1 VAIIESTP
9 FDACP
14 VGVPVTGA
22 NLTALAD
29 RRTRNGVV
37 RGSAQITGIF
47 HDRTITVRT
56 QVARK
61 PASSNRYS
69 PTQQVPCDQPPG
81 GWPEGRAAAMTAAY
95 RYKRDHPDAIVQL
108 AILHPDVSS
117 DVVYVLTTGSPDPVR
132 AALAAVYGDRLCVQR
147 SAYSARQLAAARAV
161 ANRLIT
167 HPTGPLTSPTGG
179 AGIGLGPSLQVDTAL
194 EVGMID
200 DRLARVV
207 DAQPAGLIEIYPW
220 LVPLS

>member
-1 VAIIESTP
+1 
-9 FDACP
+9 
-14 VGVPVTGA
+14 
-22 NLTALAD
+22 
-29 RRTRNGVV
+29 
-37 RGSAQITGIF
+37 
-47 HDRTITVRT
+47 
-56 QVARK
+56 
-61 PASSNRYS
+61 
-69 PTQQVPCDQPPG
+69 
-81 GWPEGRAAAMTAAY
+81 
-95 RYKRDHPDAIVQL
+95 
-108 AILHPDVSS
+108 
-117 DVVYVLTTGSPDPVR
+117 
-132 AALAAVYGDRLCVQR
+132 VYGDRLCVQR

-167 HPTGPLTSPTGG
+167 HPTDPLTSPTGG